1 MNGSTELLPPVTDR
15 QHHWMVPGL
24 RKWGFWLL
32 LSLALGLR
40 VAAAVAAEM
49 HLDSEGRSFLIE
61 GDANGYWELARHIAH
76 GEEYS
81 IYTPPRRVLRTPGFP
96 LLLAACIRLF
106 GDNIFAATLLMASIG
121 TINCGLTWFLARRVS
136 GDAVALIA
144 MSIVA
149 VSPLQ
154 IGISIQILS
163 ETWFSFW
170 LLLCLLALERT
181 VRSST
186 NKQLLVWSLL
196 SGVLTG
202 LTTLVRPGWILWT
215 GLSALLVL
223 MFADRTVSIR
233 LRAVACLFLGC
244 WLALLP
250 WAARNHQ
257 VTGHWVYT
265 SLWSGPS
272 LYDGLHPGAT
282 GLSDMTFFDKEN
294 VLAHMSEF
302 EMNEHY
308 KQRAWE
314 FARSHP
320 VKTLELAGRKV
331 SRYLSPVL
339 NAVGFSY
346 GLLTITCLVW
356 YSSFVLVLIMGTIS
370 MRNAPF
376 SLCLLI
382 TPFLQ
387 FLLVHMVFV
396 GSIRYRLP
404 VEFPLT
410 IVAANGLASILR
422 LVNPSSSETT
432 PPMDID
438 AGH

>member
-1 MNGSTELLPPVTDR
+1 MNGSTELLPALTHS
-15 QHHWMVPGL
+15 QHLGIAPAHL
-24 RKWGFWLL
+24 RWQFWLL
-32 LSLALGLR
+32 LCLALGLR
-40 VAAAVAAEM
+40 VAAAVAAEN
-49 HLDSEGRSFLIE
+49 HLESSGRSFLIE

-76 GEEYS
+76 GKEYA

-96 LLLAACIRLF
+96 LLLAASMRLF
-106 GDNIFAATLLMASIG
+106 GENIFAATLLMASIG
-121 TINCGLTWFLARRVS
+121 TINCGLTWFLARRMV
-136 GDAVALIA
+136 GDTVALIA
-144 MSIVA
+144 LAIVA

-170 LLLCLLALERT
+170 LLLCLLALEQT
-181 VRSST
+181 IRSST
-186 NKQLLVWSLL
+186 NKQLLIWSLL
-196 SGVLTG
+196 SGILTG

-215 GLSALLVL
+215 GLSTLLVL
-223 MFADRTVSIR
+223 TFAVRPVSIR
-233 LRAVACLFLGC
+233 LRTVGCLCLGC

-250 WAARNHQ
+250 WAIRNHQ

-282 GLSDMTFFDKEN
+282 GLSDMTFFDQEN
-294 VLAHMSEF
+294 VLVHMSEF

-314 FARSHP
+314 FARTQP
-320 VKTLELAGRKV
+320 VRTLELAVLKAM
-331 SRYLSPVL
+331 RYLSPSL
-339 NAVGFSY
+339 NASGFSD
-346 GLLTITCLVW
+346 GPLKIVCLAW
-356 YSSFVLVLIMGTIS
+356 YSAFLLLLIPGTIS
-370 MRNAPF
+370 LRNSPF

-382 TPFLQ
+382 APFLQ

-410 IVAANGLASILR
+410 IVAANGLVSILQQGR
-422 LVNPSSSETT
+422 LRRSEAT
-432 PPMDID
+432 PPMDIN
-438 AGH
+438 AGV